1 MTRRSAR
8 LASRQS
14 GDATAMPASLS
25 ETPNELGEPSST
37 YPNPPREWDDDY
49 DDDYECED
57 DRDTVEYTQRR
68 RETAARAVATPA
80 SSKKIRD
87 SVEVTH
93 EDSEFALSESEE
105 DEEFLVENELEQE
118 CLDLSELPLDP
129 LEVPPEESEVNDD
142 DDELETYRLNK
153 RACILIDTAE
163 QWISDYNQVNPV
175 NDDDLDL

>member
-1 MTRRSAR
+1 MN
-8 LASRQS
+8 LESRVRHTQ
-14 GDATAMPASLS
+14 T
-25 ETPNELGEPSST
+25 
-37 YPNPPREWDDDY
+37 PPREWDDDD

-80 SSKKIRD
+80 SSKIRD

-129 LEVPPEESEVNDD
+129 LEVPPKELEVNNDN
-142 DDELETYRLNK
+142 DELETHR
-153 RACILIDTAE
+153 
-163 QWISDYNQVNPV
+163 
-175 NDDDLDL
+175 